1 MPCQYLS
8 GLPGNLTAADGFAA
22 GEIARPTSHPWAG
35 GGTKSAAA
43 RQARRWADAGITPLP
58 RGRRACRSRFD
69 LPFAV
74 YCRAGVHA
82 RRGVLRQRKAQGT
95 MPASS
100 PAEAGQGG
108 GLCRIPLPQTGNAP
122 LRLRL
127 AAHPPPLAGEALG
140 GLPFE
145 RLPCKGLRSRAPP
158 AADTARRSRCRGRRM
173 QARFSVR
180 RMMRGPQTGNVGA
193 SRLRGAAPCPANTL
207 PGCLKPPRRDGWRR
221 RTGFGGQTVRGRLT
235 ISGGDAKNCA
245 KKAL

>member
-35 GGTKSAAA
+35 GSTKSAAA

-95 MPASS
+95 MQASS

-108 GLCRIPLPQTGNAP
+108 RSLQDTSAANRQCTPPAAPCGAATSPCRG
-122 LRLRL
+122 
-127 AAHPPPLAGEALG
+127 GFG

-158 AADTARRSRCRGRRM
+158 AADTARRSRCSGRRM
-173 QARFSVR
+173 QARFSVC
-180 RMMRGPQTGNVGA
+180 RMMRAPQTGNVG
-193 SRLRGAAPCPANTL
+193 
-207 PGCLKPPRRDGWRR
+207 
-221 RTGFGGQTVRGRLT
+221 
-235 ISGGDAKNCA
+235 
-245 KKAL
+245 KAD